1 MKDLT
6 EILAISGKSGL
17 FKMVAQAKNSIIVE
31 SLEDGKR
38 SPVHSTQAVSSLEE
52 ISIFTETEDM
62 PLKDVFKRIYK
73 KTGGEK
79 APSPKASSDELKKFM
94 SEVVPE
100 YDEDRVYISDIKKVM
115 KWYNKLHDA
124 DMLGFVHHKE
134 EEENEDK
141 TEAPDKTNKDE
152 SEDKQSNQDQNEESE
167 ETKE

>member
-38 SPVHSTQAVSSLEE
+38 LPVHSTQTVSSLEE

-62 PLKDVFKRIYK
+62 PLKDVFKRIYE

-79 APSPKASSDELKKFM
+79 APSPKASSGELKKFM
-94 SEVVPE
+94 EEAVPE
-100 YDEDRVYISDIKKVM
+100 YDKERVYISDIKKVM
-115 KWYNKLHDA
+115 KWYNKLHEA
-124 DMLGFVHHKE
+124 DMLGFVHA
-134 EEENEDK
+134 EEENNEQS
-141 TEAPDKTNKDE
+141 E
-152 SEDKQSNQDQNEESE
+152 SETPD
-167 ETKE
+167 ETKKEDSGEEPNEQQEDNKE

>member
-31 SLEDGKR
+31 SLENGKR
-38 SPVHSTQAVSSLEE
+38 TPVHSTQAVSSLEE

-62 PLKDVFKRIYK
+62 PLKDVFKRIYE

-94 SEVVPE
+94 EEVVPE
-100 YDEDRVYISDIKKVM
+100 YDKERVYISDIKKVM
-115 KWYNKLHDA
+115 KWYNKLHET
-124 DMLGFVHHKE
+124 DMLDFVHA
-134 EEENEDK
+134 EEENDEQSEKPDETKKENSGEEQNDQQEDK
-141 TEAPDKTNKDE
+141 
-152 SEDKQSNQDQNEESE
+152 
-167 ETKE
+167 KE